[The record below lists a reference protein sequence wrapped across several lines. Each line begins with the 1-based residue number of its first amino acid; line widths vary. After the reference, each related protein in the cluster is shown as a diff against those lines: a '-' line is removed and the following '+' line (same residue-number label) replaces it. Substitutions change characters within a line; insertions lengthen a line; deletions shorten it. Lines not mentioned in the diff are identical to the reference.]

1 MVRVWNVT
9 TGQQLERLKG
19 HKDSV
24 YRYVHNDSSPSSMS
38 SPFSDPTPLSSI
50 SLSLE
55 KTADTSVAFSP
66 DGKSLVSGS
75 LDRTLRVWDL
85 GATKRA
91 VEHQVPG
98 SKDSVEKGL
107 GTCQS
112 TLNGHKVGL
121 LIFIPASSLS
131 SSFPLHLTESVR
143 ASFSRLPPG
152 QGRMVYP
159 LYHSSP
165 LTDVAPSR
173 PALSYFAFIVSSMPH
188 RNPTQS
194 LTHRTT
200 FSQ

>member
-1 MVRVWNVT
+1 VSPDGKLVAAGSLDTMVRVWNVT

-121 LIFIPASSLS
+121 FASYSCFFPLLPLPAS
-131 SSFPLHLTESVR
+131 LHR
-143 ASFSRLPPG
+143 G
-152 QGRMVYP
+152 
-159 LYHSSP
+159 
-165 LTDVAPSR
+165 
-173 PALSYFAFIVSSMPH
+173 
-188 RNPTQS
+188 
-194 LTHRTT
+194 
-200 FSQ
+200 

>member
-1 MVRVWNVT
+1 MSPDGKLVAAGSLDTMVRVWNVT

-24 YRYVHNDSSPSSMS
+24 YRYVSPSLPLTSIAFPTSCIPLHSGIS
-38 SPFSDPTPLSSI
+38 SLPSLLPLS
-50 SLSLE
+50 
-55 KTADTSVAFSP
+55 TVANTSVAFSP

-121 LIFIPASSLS
+121 FASYSCFFPLLPLPAS
-131 SSFPLHLTESVR
+131 LHR
-143 ASFSRLPPG
+143 G
-152 QGRMVYP
+152 
-159 LYHSSP
+159 
-165 LTDVAPSR
+165 
-173 PALSYFAFIVSSMPH
+173 
-188 RNPTQS
+188 
-194 LTHRTT
+194 
-200 FSQ
+200 